1 MNFRDKD
8 RALSEIM
15 TAAEAEAQYQSHLM
29 QGLPISNALA
39 QIIGAA
45 VAAGIRK
52 AIEVQYTQ
60 DDFEKDMTLKP

>member
-8 RALSEIM
+8 AAMAEIM
-15 TAAEAEAQYQSHLM
+15 IAAENEAQYW
-29 QGLPISNALA
+29 SNAMTNQPLNSALA

-60 DDFEKDMTLKP
+60 DDFEKDLTLKP

>member
-1 MNFRDKD
+1 MNFRDKEK
-8 RALSEIM
+8 AMQEIM
-15 TAAEAEAQYQSHLM
+15 IAAENEAQYWSSAMTNQPLNS
-29 QGLPISNALA
+29 ALA

-60 DDFEKDMTLKP
+60 DDFEKDLDLK